1 MNNTILKILSI
12 LLTMS
17 ITVITLI
24 GCDLPSITSVIEKK
38 EQSKITTTENV
49 QDSDSSSKIS
59 AQSIKKTAPTL
70 SSTNKQNTSS
80 NAVKPITSKEIS
92 NPETSI
98 SQEIS
103 KYESSKSNKN
113 ISTEDEL
120 YNLIKAN
127 LELGNDTVTKFNNT
141 SNINIGKLA
150 IKAANDNGYGGYIS
164 NVEYSVNNNTVY
176 IHFNYKGG
184 RDTFLTKINAVKSK
198 VQSIVSSIIKSN
210 MNDFQKELALHDY
223 IVNNTKYDYDNLL
236 RGTIPDDSFN
246 AYGVLFNK
254 VAVCEGYAEAMY
266 RLLNAAG
273 VKTLI
278 IIGQG
283 NNVDHAW
290 NLVNINGNYYHLD
303 STFDDP
309 VSNSGDTLSYNY
321 FNLSDNEISKDHTW
335 DTSSYPSC
343 TSTKAN
349 YYIVNNLLA
358 SNSKDFYNIIYN
370 GLLKKQQ
377 TIRCKTSNYDTTTF
391 SPDIISKILQDNP
404 KINYLDTSRG
414 FSYSYDSN
422 SYVMEFF
429 INYK

>member
-1 MNNTILKILSI
+1 MNNAMLKILFI
-12 LLTMS
+12 LLAIL
-17 ITVITLI
+17 ITLPTLI
-24 GCDLPSITSVIEKK
+24 GCNLTSITSIIDKQEH
-38 EQSKITTTENV
+38 SKITANENA
-49 QDSDSSSKIS
+49 QDSNSGSKIS
-59 AQSIKKTAPTL
+59 VQSVKKSAPTL
-70 SSTNKQNTSS
+70 SSTNKQNASS

-92 NPETSI
+92 KPETS
-98 SQEIS
+98 
-103 KYESSKSNKN
+103 KNNKN
-113 ISTEDEL
+113 LSTENEL

-127 LELGNDTVTKFNNT
+127 LELGNDTVATMNNT
-141 SNINIGKLA
+141 SNINIAKLA
-150 IKAANDNGYGGYIS
+150 IKVANDTGYGGYIS

-184 RDTFLTKINAVKSK
+184 RDVFLSKITAVKSK
-198 VQSIVSSIIKSN
+198 VENIVNSVIKSN

-223 IVNNTKYDYDNLL
+223 IVNSTSYDYNNLL
-236 RGTIPDDSFN
+236 KGTIPDDSFN
-246 AYGVLFNK
+246 AYGVFFNK

-273 VKTLI
+273 VKTLM

-290 NLVNINGNYYHLD
+290 NLVNVDGNYYHLD

-335 DTSSYPSC
+335 DSSSYPRC
-343 TSTKAN
+343 TNTKAN
-349 YYIVNNLLA
+349 YYVVNNLVA

-377 TIRCKTSNYDTTTF
+377 TIRCKTPNYDTNTF
-391 SPDIISKILQDNP
+391 SPEILNKIIKDNP